1 MKTVRGKR
9 DFAASA
15 GRAIGARSRLRR
27 LELGEEAGRD
37 WMTIYLL
44 TASCV
49 DLTMLNTLH

>member
-15 GRAIGARSRLRR
+15 GRAIGASSRLRR
-27 LELGEEAGRD
+27 LELGEEAGRS

-44 TASCV
+44 IAPCG

>member
-1 MKTVRGKR
+1 METVRGKR

-27 LELGEEAGRD
+27 LELGEEAGRS
-37 WMTIYLL
+37 WMTIDLL

-49 DLTMLNTLH
+49 NLTMLNTLH